1 MFYYRNSRGGNR
13 RPRGIYGFPWWLFF
27 IFFFNFHSIAWFVI
41 SIGIIV
47 MVSLLIRAATS
58 SGSNA
63 GARSSQMQQTP
74 YYQPKQQYY
83 QPPAQTQQPYQSY
96 EQGYQPARETYNEG
110 NQQYQYPEAAEYD
123 QYEQPQAQ
131 YPEEMPPQR

>member
-27 IFFFNFHSIAWFVI
+27 IFLFNFHSLTWFI
-41 SIGIIV
+41 ITIGIIV
-47 MVSLLIRAATS
+47 MVSLLIRAS
-58 SGSNA
+58 SSSNA
-63 GARSSQMQQTP
+63 GAKSSWMQQTP

-83 QPPAQTQQPYQSY
+83 QPPAQTQQQPYQSY

-110 NQQYQYPEAAEYD
+110 DQQYQYPAAAEYD